1 MSHDSLNSIVSVF
14 LDTTFLP
21 TLINQVCSSKVF
33 VIQTNNFTI
42 SAYYLFAKAALGPY
56 ETTDVVLFE

>member
-14 LDTTFLP
+14 LDITFLP

-33 VIQTNNFTI
+33 VIQTNNFT
-42 SAYYLFAKAALGPY
+42 KNHRLGLGVGV
-56 ETTDVVLFE
+56 EDCQDFSEK